1 MGEECEEGLGE
12 LVARAKKAGLINIKI
27 PDFGLFSETVANEL
41 ESLQERGGNNCGE
54 IGFKWNSEN
63 NMQEQVKELMEKI
76 GWKMKENPGSQY
88 DVVIVK

>member
-1 MGEECEEGLGE
+1 MSSEEGLGV
-12 LVARAKKAGLINIKI
+12 LVTRAKKAGLINIKI
-27 PDFGLFSETVANEL
+27 PDFGLFSETVANE
-41 ESLQERGGNNCGE
+41 QEAGRNNCGE

-76 GWKMKENPGSQY
+76 GWKMKENPCTQY